1 MNLKFSDNS
10 NNFKNN
16 INNTE
21 YSYNNFEGMDS
32 WARIRPSLSKNK
44 EKYLYKGRDSIV
56 NTKKNEYNP
65 SSNYTHFYLFYKKK
79 RWPLTSLKTKR
90 FSNLHRLVSLIFIFS
105 DAHISTSW
113 ILMPTKNA

>member
-56 NTKKNEYNP
+56 NTKKM
-65 SSNYTHFYLFYKKK
+65 SIIH
-79 RWPLTSLKTKR
+79 
-90 FSNLHRLVSLIFIFS
+90 HRIILIFIYFIKKRN
-105 DAHISTSW
+105 DH
-113 ILMPTKNA
+113 

>member
-44 EKYLYKGRDSIV
+44 EKYLYKGR
-56 NTKKNEYNP
+56 
-65 SSNYTHFYLFYKKK
+65 F
-79 RWPLTSLKTKR
+79 SLQ
-90 FSNLHRLVSLIFIFS
+90 
-105 DAHISTSW
+105 
-113 ILMPTKNA
+113 